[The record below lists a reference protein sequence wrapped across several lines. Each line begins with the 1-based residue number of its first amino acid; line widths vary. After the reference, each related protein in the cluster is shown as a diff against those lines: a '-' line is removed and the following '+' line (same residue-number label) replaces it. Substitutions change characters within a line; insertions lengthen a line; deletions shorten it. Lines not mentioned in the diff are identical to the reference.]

1 MPFVNVKLIEG
12 VFTPGQKQQIIR
24 DLTEAMVA
32 IEGENL
38 RPVTWVVV
46 EEVHSGDWGVAGN
59 PLSTA
64 EVKALAA
71 GPDLI
76 EAAPAAEGTEQLEG
90 VSAEFCGRR
99 PAALPD
105 HGQRLSASPS
115 GGENHSG
122 TSGRPHH
129 TLGICAGISH
139 LFARAANAAG
149 AGDRADC
156 RRHGIRLRS
165 PVWVA

>member
-1 MPFVNVKLIEG
+1 MPFFNVKLIEG

-64 EVKALAA
+64 DVKALAA
-71 GPDLI
+71 G
-76 EAAPAAEGTEQLEG
+76 APVG
-90 VSAEFCGRR
+90 
-99 PAALPD
+99 
-105 HGQRLSASPS
+105 
-115 GGENHSG
+115 
-122 TSGRPHH
+122 
-129 TLGICAGISH
+129 
-139 LFARAANAAG
+139 
-149 AGDRADC
+149 
-156 RRHGIRLRS
+156 
-165 PVWVA
+165 

>member
-46 EEVHSGDWGVAGN
+46 EEVQSGDWGVAGN

-64 EVKALAA
+64 DVK
-71 GPDLI
+71 
-76 EAAPAAEGTEQLEG
+76 APAAG
-90 VSAEFCGRR
+90 A
-99 PAALPD
+99 PA
-105 HGQRLSASPS
+105 G
-115 GGENHSG
+115 
-122 TSGRPHH
+122 
-129 TLGICAGISH
+129 
-139 LFARAANAAG
+139 
-149 AGDRADC
+149 
-156 RRHGIRLRS
+156 
-165 PVWVA
+165 

>member
-71 GPDLI
+71 G
-76 EAAPAAEGTEQLEG
+76 APVG
-90 VSAEFCGRR
+90 
-99 PAALPD
+99 
-105 HGQRLSASPS
+105 
-115 GGENHSG
+115 
-122 TSGRPHH
+122 
-129 TLGICAGISH
+129 
-139 LFARAANAAG
+139 
-149 AGDRADC
+149 
-156 RRHGIRLRS
+156 
-165 PVWVA
+165 